1 MHRLLKRQ
9 IKQVYGKNYDINDF
23 DLKTLML
30 LEHITETYKNF
41 DEEKS
46 FLNQTVKENK
56 QVIQDAYKNMLTTS
70 RLAAIGEMMENITHQ
85 WKQPLSVILNLIQIL
100 KLDIN
105 ERKELQII
113 EDQTRYLDKTISDFT
128 NFSSHSNEEKSQF
141 SLEKSI
147 DETLDMF
154 AYQAEIN
161 EIAITK
167 KIEDEIFVKGDIGR
181 FNQALLVIL
190 SNAKDAF
197 VSREI
202 KERQIEIKCM
212 RVEGNVEL
220 HIEDN
225 AGGINEEFIAKVFEP
240 YFTTKFK
247 DKGTGIGLSMT
258 YNIIKKMN
266 GTIEVYNNNEGAL
279 FKIKIARKNEKEVG

>member
-9 IKQVYGKNYDINDF
+9 IKQVYGKNYDTNDF
-23 DLKTLML
+23 DSNTLIL
-30 LEHITETYKNF
+30 LEHITETYSNF

-46 FLNQTVKENK
+46 FLNQTVKDNNK
-56 QVIQDAYKNMLTTS
+56 VIQDAYKNMLTNS

-85 WKQPLSVILNLIQIL
+85 WKQPLSVILNLVQLL

-105 ERKELQII
+105 DSRELQII

-128 NFSSHSNEEKSQF
+128 NFSSHSNEEKKQF
-141 SLEKSI
+141 SLVKSI
-147 DETLDMF
+147 DETLDLF
-154 AYQAEIN
+154 AYQAEEN
-161 EIAITK
+161 EITISNE
-167 KIEDEIFVKGDIGR
+167 IENEVLVNGDIGK

-197 VSREI
+197 ISRDI
-202 KERQIEIKCM
+202 GDRFIEIKCKT
-212 RVEGNVEL
+212 VEHNVEL
-220 HIEDN
+220 HIQDN
-225 AGGINEEFIAKVFEP
+225 AGGINDKFINKVFEP

-258 YNIIKKMN
+258 YNILKKMN
-266 GTIEVYNNNEGAL
+266 ATVEVENRNDGAR
-279 FKIKIARKNEKEVG
+279 FIIKISRKYYR